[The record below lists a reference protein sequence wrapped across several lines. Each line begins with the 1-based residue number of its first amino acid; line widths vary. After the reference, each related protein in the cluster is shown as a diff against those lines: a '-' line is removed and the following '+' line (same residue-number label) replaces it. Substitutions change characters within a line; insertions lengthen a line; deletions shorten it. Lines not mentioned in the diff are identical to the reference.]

1 MLFKKIADKLNIH
14 WQVLLTLKSW
24 SNVQIYSFVI
34 ESQKTTFEIDTGSK
48 CCMICHIESLP
59 SSSTSFREIN
69 KHIFIANI
77 VLIFLMYVKF
87 DTEKINTPKV
97 VQKI

>member
-1 MLFKKIADKLNIH
+1 MFKFTLLSLNHRKLY
-14 WQVLLTLKSW
+14 L
-24 SNVQIYSFVI
+24 
-34 ESQKTTFEIDTGSK
+34 QKIDTGSK
-48 CCMICHIESLP
+48 FCMICHIESLP
-59 SSSTSFREIN
+59 SSSTSFREMN

>member
-1 MLFKKIADKLNIH
+1 M
-14 WQVLLTLKSW
+14 
-24 SNVQIYSFVI
+24 
-34 ESQKTTFEIDTGSK
+34 
-48 CCMICHIESLP
+48 
-59 SSSTSFREIN
+59 N

-77 VLIFLMYVKF
+77 VLIFLIYVKF

>member
-1 MLFKKIADKLNIH
+1 MFKFTLLSLNH
-14 WQVLLTLKSW
+14 RKQYL
-24 SNVQIYSFVI
+24 
-34 ESQKTTFEIDTGSK
+34 QKIDTGSK
-48 CCMICHIESLP
+48 CYMICHIESLP
-59 SSSTSFREIN
+59 SSSTSFREMN